1 MSENHS
7 RELLE
12 NTFGGSPPTGCL
24 YCDKG
29 AKLVIYVTGLCNQGC
44 FYCPLSEE
52 KKDRDVVFANE
63 ARAESL
69 DDILREARR
78 MRALG
83 AGITGGDPLLKLER
97 VVDVVEALK
106 KEFGESFH
114 IHLYSAGLYPSE
126 HFKRIS
132 EAGVDEVRFHPPVDM
147 WRYFHPALKER
158 PEYVKRYMEMI
169 DAAKEEG
176 MDVGMEIP
184 SVPGEEEGMV
194 AIVEYAFSTGLG
206 FVNINELEVSHTNA
220 EEMMKRGLYPLED
233 SAAVEGSRESAL
245 EVIQKALS
253 SPGRGEG
260 TTVLHFCSAYFKD
273 AVQLRERLKRTA
285 ENVARDFEV
294 VSEDGTLLLGLI
306 EDIGKEE
313 ALELAERYE
322 IPGRFYSID
331 VQGRR
336 MEIGAWI
343 LEEIASE
350 IPYRAYFIERYP
362 TADGLEVERTPLN

>member
-1 MSENHS
+1 M
-7 RELLE
+7 E
-12 NTFGGSPPTGCL
+12 NTFGGTPPSGCL

-29 AKLVIYVTGLCNQGC
+29 SKLVVYITGLCNHGC

-69 DDILREARR
+69 EDILREARR
-78 MRALG
+78 MKALG

-97 VVDVVEALK
+97 VVEVVEALK
-106 KEFGESFH
+106 REFGEGFH
-114 IHLYSAGLYPSE
+114 VHLYNAGLYPPE
-126 HFKRIS
+126 HFKRIR
-132 EAGVDEVRFHPPVDM
+132 EAGVDEVRFHPPLEM
-147 WRYFHPALKER
+147 WRFFSPAREDR
-158 PEYVKRYMEMI
+158 PPYVSKYMEMI
-169 DAAKEEG
+169 EAAKATG
-176 MDVGMEIP
+176 MDVGLEIP
-184 SVPGEEEGMV
+184 SIPGEEEGMR
-194 AIVEYAFSTGLG
+194 ALIEYANSAGLD

-220 EEMMKRGLYPLED
+220 EEMLRRGLVPLED

-245 EVIQKALS
+245 KVIGEALTSPRWGDS
-253 SPGRGEG
+253 SP
-260 TTVLHFCSAYFKD
+260 VLHFCSAYFKD

-306 EDIGKEE
+306 EDIGEEE

-322 IPGRFYSID
+322 IPDRFYSID
-331 VQGRR
+331 GRGRR

-343 LEEIASE
+343 LEEIAAE